1 MSDSESRCTSPEN
14 SDSEGSLVDFIVH
27 DEDVID
33 DDEDEFSA
41 EEEEEFS
48 AEEKEEEEAEAEEKE
63 EEKGVE
69 AEAEAEVEM
78 EVECTGDSM
87 VASQYNQ
94 SMENEGLVTT
104 ATGVRRSMRKSKAP
118 VRYVDE
124 DYVGLMVEDVDSNAE
139 WSSSD
144 GDDDSE

>member
-1 MSDSESRCTSPEN
+1 M
-14 SDSEGSLVDFIVH
+14 DFIVH

-63 EEKGVE
+63 EEKGAE